1 MGGPQT
7 GRKTG
12 KNKSVENSEAWCKGD
27 TVWKALL
34 EEPSP
39 PSDLLEG
46 PHGTQVGCLLS
57 SGSRLTGQGSSPGPD
72 ASARQ
77 PSMGVLVNP
86 PSSELSSQCREEAWT
101 LERKRGA
108 SWVTQPGPR
117 VSPSWIQSLSA
128 AAFTLC
134 ICVQSLVQWPW
145 APFVLFWP
153 HPEAC
158 RILVPQPGM
167 EPMPPAVDALSL
179 NHWTIREVLSL
190 FFLIPTGRSIPDAP
204 RPTRLRL
211 EHWFFQACVSAVLA
225 RAGVGEETGVK
236 FQDVVPTLRRP
247 RSVESI
253 GRREFCPQIMVLGR
267 EDHCSPTLPTQGST
281 GGAHWPQGNSTAW
294 DSSSSGPPHP
304 VLCSPPR
311 RRLGHPGL
319 NPLTSPL
326 SHLPAFARATN
337 PEHPLCRLG
346 KGSCVFEGPAG
357 ASPLPQLSPL
367 PRQWSPP
374 TPT

>member
-1 MGGPQT
+1 MRSLSWDEGGMGGPQT

-167 EPMPPAVDALSL
+167 EPMPPAVETRSP
-179 NHWTIREVLSL
+179 NHWTPGKSL
-190 FFLIPTGRSIPDAP
+190 HHGF
-204 RPTRLRL
+204 
-211 EHWFFQACVSAVLA
+211 
-225 RAGVGEETGVK
+225 
-236 FQDVVPTLRRP
+236 
-247 RSVESI
+247 
-253 GRREFCPQIMVLGR
+253 
-267 EDHCSPTLPTQGST
+267 
-281 GGAHWPQGNSTAW
+281 
-294 DSSSSGPPHP
+294 
-304 VLCSPPR
+304 
-311 RRLGHPGL
+311 
-319 NPLTSPL
+319 
-326 SHLPAFARATN
+326 
-337 PEHPLCRLG
+337 
-346 KGSCVFEGPAG
+346 
-357 ASPLPQLSPL
+357 
-367 PRQWSPP
+367 
-374 TPT
+374 